1 MGSIPG
7 QGTKILHA
15 LWCGQ
20 EKEVKHTK
28 YKQMK
33 KDPFFFISQSLFP
46 SIAYTILEAIPPLKC
61 GSWQEHFGVALS
73 CS

>member
-1 MGSIPG
+1 MLPLQGDMGSIPG

-28 YKQMK
+28 YKQIAPPTSLSSVR
-33 KDPFFFISQSLFP
+33 DDWSFNFFLHDK
-46 SIAYTILEAIPPLKC
+46 L
-61 GSWQEHFGVALS
+61 
-73 CS
+73 